1 MRSKADKT
9 PQGVNG
15 VEACK
20 SQFRTMETEQ
30 PKQEYVVPA
39 NEKHLFHCII
49 EVKKFNPETGERLSK
64 PRVQKFG
71 QKTFEMVLP
80 KLREQGYTVTILY
93 SPKGK

>member
-1 MRSKADKT
+1 MSRKADKT
-9 PQGVNG
+9 PQGGNG
-15 VEACK
+15 VEA
-20 SQFRTMETEQ
+20 QNPTFGTMPSA
-30 PKQEYVVPA
+30 PKQEYFVPA

-80 KLREQGYTVTILY
+80 KLREQGYTVTILHN
-93 SPKGK
+93 PKGK

>member
-1 MRSKADKT
+1 MRAKADKT

-15 VEACK
+15 VVEQK
-20 SQFRTMETEQ
+20 PQTETMASA
-30 PKQEYVVPA
+30 PKQEYFVPA
-39 NEKHLFHCII
+39 NERHLFHCII

-93 SPKGK
+93 NPKGK